1 MATKKGKGK
10 RNMDRKLV
18 SDQPH
23 EKRYE
28 ADKLNVSQD
37 EISKAKQTAGR
48 SRKAIEDKLG
58 KWRSEKWYLS
68 DFKKLRNQ
76 SART

>member
-28 ADKLNVSQD
+28 AGKLNVSQD

-58 KWRSEKWYLS
+58 K
-68 DFKKLRNQ
+68 
-76 SART
+76 

>member
-37 EISKAKQTAGR
+37 EISKAKQAAGR

-58 KWRSEKWYLS
+58 K
-68 DFKKLRNQ
+68 
-76 SART
+76 